1 MRIVHPPGMKP
12 NERRKHPRVTI
23 SVDVDFE
30 TGSNFYSGKTRD
42 MSEGGVFVESPIFA
56 PVGARIELNL
66 KLFGH
71 HYEVPVEV
79 AWILCDEAGAAI
91 GFGARFLELR
101 RPVRRVIHEFM
112 QAREPMP
119 FELLELEEDEP
130 AVVEPVIDA
139 IAAPRVVVPPPLPV
153 MPPPLPVT
161 PPPLPMQPM
170 PGMGPVP
177 IEMMEAVAVEAEVAM
192 EPVPATVRM
201 LPMEIVHAMESG
213 SSMDIAAPPSPPK
226 PAASGPVAL
235 EYCVM
240 EPVAVESTAAEP
252 AAQVPVAQVSVA
264 QVPAAPPLLDRA
276 ATPIAVRRRSTLRFA
291 RGARSRVESLAVV
304 PPAPPVVP
312 DFETS
317 SGIPS
322 ERMVH

>member
-1 MRIVHPPGMKP
+1 MEFVPPSGMKP
-12 NERRKHPRVTI
+12 TERRNHPRVTI

-79 AWILCDEAGAAI
+79 AWILCDDAGAAV

-101 RPVRRVIHEFM
+101 RPVRRVIQEFM
-112 QAREPMP
+112 RAREPMP
-119 FELLELEEDEP
+119 FELLELDEDEP
-130 AVVEPVIDA
+130 AVVEPELPA
-139 IAAPRVVVPPPLPV
+139 RRVVPPPLPV
-153 MPPPLPVT
+153 VPPMPPLRAIPPPLPVT
-161 PPPLPMQPM
+161 PPPLPD
-170 PGMGPVP
+170 VEP
-177 IEMMEAVAVEAEVAM
+177 IEAM

-201 LPMEIVHAMESG
+201 LPLEIIQAMDAAPSMEPIAASPVRSLSAKPVAMEG
-213 SSMDIAAPPSPPK
+213 FA
-226 PAASGPVAL
+226 
-235 EYCVM
+235 M
-240 EPVAVESTAAEP
+240 EPVARE
-252 AAQVPVAQVSVA
+252 PVATESV
-264 QVPAAPPLLDRA
+264 VEVLAAPPLLDRS

-291 RGARSRVESLAVV
+291 RGARIRVEPPPAHV
-304 PPAPPVVP
+304 PPAPPAAP
-312 DFETS
+312 DFETPPGV
-317 SGIPS
+317 SG

>member
-1 MRIVHPPGMKP
+1 MKP
-12 NERRKHPRVTI
+12 TERRKHPRVTI

-79 AWILCDEAGAAI
+79 AWILCDEAGAAV
-91 GFGARFLELR
+91 GFGACFLELR
-101 RPVRRVIHEFM
+101 RPVRRVIQEFM
-112 QAREPMP
+112 RAREPMP
-119 FELLELEEDEP
+119 FELLELDEDEP
-130 AVVEPVIDA
+130 AVALPELPA
-139 IAAPRVVVPPPLPV
+139 RRVVPPPLPV
-153 MPPPLPVT
+153 MPPLPVPPLRAI
-161 PPPLPMQPM
+161 PPPLPVMSPIAEMSPPTQRRPAPYEGRM
-170 PGMGPVP
+170 AMP
-177 IEMMEAVAVEAEVAM
+177 IEVMEAVWVEPIEAM

-201 LPMEIVHAMESG
+201 LPLEIIQAMDAAPSMEPIAASPVRPLSMKPVAMEG
-213 SSMDIAAPPSPPK
+213 FA
-226 PAASGPVAL
+226 
-235 EYCVM
+235 M
-240 EPVAVESTAAEP
+240 EPVARE
-252 AAQVPVAQVSVA
+252 PVATESV
-264 QVPAAPPLLDRA
+264 VEVLAAPPLLDRS

-291 RGARSRVESLAVV
+291 RGARVRVEPPPAHV
-304 PPAPPVVP
+304 PPAPPAAP

-317 SGIPS
+317 TGVSG